1 MNSWD
6 TLRDLKIGD
15 AVKYDNV
22 YVHDGLKI
30 SGQGKVFG
38 FGVTGQTEI
47 VWVISNSGEFRGIE
61 YEKIEKI

>member
-1 MNSWD
+1 MNNWD

-47 VWVISNSGEFRGIE
+47 VWVISDSGEFWGIE
-61 YEKIEKI
+61 YEKVEKI